1 MCYLKYL
8 RWLLNEKRLGCFHAH
23 HSNIEHIEKAL
34 KPYNFELI
42 HFVDPGL
49 DRIKMDSNFTEE
61 VAQKK
66 LKIR

>member
-1 MCYLKYL
+1 M
-8 RWLLNEKRLGCFHAH
+8 NEKRLGCFHAH

-34 KPYNFELI
+34 KPYNIELI

-61 VAQKK
+61 VAQKN
-66 LKIR
+66 

>member
-1 MCYLKYL
+1 MK
-8 RWLLNEKRLGCFHAH
+8 KRLGCFHAH

-34 KPYNFELI
+34 KPYNIELI

-66 LKIR
+66 N